1 MTIWIDQDN
10 CDGCKRCQR
19 VCPYDGIELMDG
31 VARVTDRCTSCGACV
46 DACKKEAITS
56 DIVPRV
62 VPDFTGHSGVWVFA
76 EQTDGVLANVVLELL
91 GKARELAEELGET
104 VSAVLVGQD
113 LSGLCDTLARHGA
126 QTIYLME
133 DPLLKDYRT
142 IAHASVMEHLIKAYT
157 PSILL
162 IGATAM
168 GRDLAPRVSR
178 RVGSGLT
185 ADCTELTIDV
195 DTKESDEKQDEKPGG
210 SKILW
215 QTRPAFGGNIMATI
229 ANRYSRPQMAT
240 VRPGVMEKQLV
251 KNVHAEIIRVCPSL
265 NEKDI
270 KTRILE
276 RIKEPLT
283 GSDITEANLIVAGG
297 RGINGR
303 EGFEMLKELADL
315 LGGELACTRLIVEQG
330 IMGPNAQVGQTGKT
344 VRPEIYIACGISG
357 AIQHRAGMMGSRYI
371 IAINN
376 DPGAPIFDVANWGIV
391 GDVHEIVPE
400 MIAQLHREETL

>member
-1 MTIWIDQDN
+1 MTIWIDQDK

-19 VCPYDGIELMDG
+19 VCPYDGIELADG

-46 DACKKEAITS
+46 AACKNEAITS
-56 DIVPRV
+56 DIAPRV
-62 VPDFTGHSGVWVFA
+62 VPDFSGYRGVWVFA
-76 EQTDGVLANVVLELL
+76 EQTDGVLAPVGLELL
-91 GKARELAEELGET
+91 GKARELAQDLDET
-104 VSAVLVGQD
+104 VSAVLVGREVA
-113 LSGLCDTLARHGA
+113 GLCDTLAAHGA
-126 QTIYLME
+126 DTIYLVE
-133 DPLLKDYRT
+133 NDLLKDYRT
-142 IAHASVMEHLIKAYT
+142 IAYASVMEHLVNQYK
-157 PSILL
+157 PGILL
-162 IGATAM
+162 MGATAL

-185 ADCTELTIDV
+185 ADCTELTIDE
-195 DTKESDEKQDEKPGG
+195 DGG

-215 QTRPAFGGNIMATI
+215 QTRPAFGGNVMATI

-251 KNVHAEIIRVCPSL
+251 DNVNAEIIRVCPPLS
-265 NEKDI
+265 ETDI

-276 RIKEPLT
+276 TMKALRT
-283 GSDITEANLIVAGG
+283 GTDITEATVIVAGG

-303 EGFEMLKELADL
+303 EGFEMLKKLADL

-330 IMGPNAQVGQTGKT
+330 IMEQRSQVGQTGKT

-371 IAINN
+371 IAINT
-376 DPGAPIFDVANWGIV
+376 DPKAPIFDVANWGIV

-400 MIAQLHREETL
+400 MIAQLSQKGSLS

>member
-1 MTIWIDQDN
+1 
-10 CDGCKRCQR
+10 
-19 VCPYDGIELMDG
+19 
-31 VARVTDRCTSCGACV
+31 VAV
-46 DACKKEAITS
+46 CKKEAITS
-56 DIVPRV
+56 DIVPRE
-62 VPDFTGHSGVWVFA
+62 VPDFSGHSGVWVFA
-76 EQTDGVLANVVLELL
+76 EQTDGVLANVGLELL
-91 GKARELAEELGET
+91 GKARELAEKLDET
-104 VSAVLVGQD
+104 VSAVLVGQEVA
-113 LSGLCDTLARHGA
+113 GLCDTLAEHGA
-126 QTIYLME
+126 QTIYLVE
-133 DPLLKDYRT
+133 DPLLKEYRT
-142 IAHASVMEHLIKAYT
+142 IAHAGVMEHLIKAYS

-185 ADCTELTIDV
+185 ADCTELAIDV
-195 DTKESDEKQDEKPGG
+195 DTEKSEE
-210 SKILW
+210 KILW
-215 QTRPAFGGNIMATI
+215 QTRPAFGGNVMATI

-240 VRPGVMEKQLV
+240 VRPGVMEKRLV
-251 KNVHAEIIRVCPSL
+251 ETVHAEIIRVCPPL
-265 NEKDI
+265 NERDI

-276 RIKEPLT
+276 IIKEPRM
-283 GSDITEANLIVAGG
+283 GSDITEATVIVAGG

-303 EGFEMLKELADL
+303 EGFEMLKRLADL

-330 IMGPNAQVGQTGKT
+330 IMGPNTQVGQTGKT

-371 IAINN
+371 IAINT

-400 MIAQLHREETL
+400 MIAQLHWEETL